1 MNKAELQKLRE
12 EYSSNSLNE
21 SDILPDPVQQFN
33 LWLTE
38 AIRSEVPEPN
48 ALTLATADRSG
59 RPFAR
64 VVLLKEV
71 DSGFVFYT
79 NYESDK
85 GRQLAEN
92 PQASMCFLWKELER
106 QVRIN
111 GRIEKLTDSES
122 DDYFQS
128 RPYQSQIGA
137 WASRQSSV
145 VDSREELENKFAELE
160 GRFEKGNV
168 PKPDFWGGY
177 RLIPDTIEFW
187 QGRPGRLH
195 DRIRFSLNGD
205 NKWSTQRLSP

>member
-1 MNKAELQKLRE
+1 MNKAELQQLRE
-12 EYSSNSLNE
+12 EYTSNSLNE
-21 SDILPDPVQQFN
+21 SDILPDPVNQFN
-33 LWLTE
+33 LWLSE
-38 AIRSEVPEPN
+38 AIRSEVPEAN
-48 ALTLATADRSG
+48 ALTLATADLNGKPYS
-59 RPFAR
+59 R

-71 DSGFVFYT
+71 DTGFVFYT
-79 NYESDK
+79 NYESNK

-111 GRIEKLTDSES
+111 GRVEKLSEAES
-122 DDYFQS
+122 DEYFKS

-145 VDSREELENKFAELE
+145 VENRGELERKFAELKA
-160 GRFEKGNV
+160 RFEEGKV

-177 RLIPDTIEFW
+177 RLIPYSVEFW

-195 DRIRFSLNGD
+195 DRIVYTSDNENG
-205 NKWSTQRLSP
+205 WTTCRLSP